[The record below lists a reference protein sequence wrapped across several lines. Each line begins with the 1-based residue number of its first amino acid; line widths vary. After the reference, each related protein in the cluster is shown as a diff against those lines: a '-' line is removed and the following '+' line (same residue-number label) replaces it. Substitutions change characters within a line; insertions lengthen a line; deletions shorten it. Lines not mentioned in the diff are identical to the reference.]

1 MMSPA
6 GGQHGWVII
15 NISAPLATYVREHD
29 LGYVFGAET
38 GFFIERGPDTVRA
51 PDVAFVR
58 KDRIS
63 GSVPIKFF
71 PGAPDLAV
79 EVLSPS
85 DHASQ
90 VQAKASN
97 WLNCGCAEV
106 WLVDPR
112 SETASRCLLKDG
124 EIVVNSVEALESDLL
139 PGFEL
144 QVAELFQ

>member
-6 GGQHGWVII
+6 GGQHGWMIM
-15 NISAPLATYVREHD
+15 NISAPVATYVREHD

-38 GFFIERGPDTVRA
+38 GFFIERDPDTVRA
-51 PDVAFVR
+51 PDFAFVR
-58 KDRIS
+58 KDRIA

-79 EVLSPS
+79 EVFSPS
-85 DHASQ
+85 DYTAQ
-90 VQAKASN
+90 VQAKADS

-112 SETASRCLLKDG
+112 GKTASRCLLRDG
-124 EIVVNSVEALESDLL
+124 EIVVNRVNVLESDLL

-144 QVAELFQ
+144 QVAALFR